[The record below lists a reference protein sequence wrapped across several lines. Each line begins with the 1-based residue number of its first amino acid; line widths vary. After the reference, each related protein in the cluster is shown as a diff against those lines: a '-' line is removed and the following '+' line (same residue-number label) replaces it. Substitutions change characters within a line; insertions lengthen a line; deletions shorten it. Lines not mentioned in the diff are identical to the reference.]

1 MSDII
6 KKYQI
11 KNIIIGVLL
20 DIIIFVVYL
29 YIKINFI
36 QINLKIPQNILDLTF
51 VVLIISFLLFSV
63 IFLLIPIHKIHSP
76 NNSFID
82 IVESGYLSEEALCA
96 DYKEA
101 EQFSK
106 YRFGTYCIF
115 IQSLYNIK
123 VVPVASVIW
132 IYCNVDSKV
141 IQEYNRVKL
150 QQKFIVHIYTKD
162 KKQLIITVPRAEFAE
177 EIMSKYQNYPFIVF
191 GYTKEL
197 MKKYKKNF
205 DEFLEIAYNE

>member
-6 KKYQI
+6 KKHQI

-20 DIIIFVVYL
+20 NIIILSVYL
-29 YIKINFI
+29 YIKTNFI
-36 QINLKIPQNILDLTF
+36 QINLNIPQNILDLTF

-63 IFLLIPIHKIHSP
+63 IFLLIPIYKIHSP
-76 NNSFID
+76 NNSFMN

-101 EQFSK
+101 KQFGK

-115 IQSLYNIK
+115 IQSLYDMK
-123 VVPVASVIW
+123 VIPVASVIW
-132 IYCNVDSKV
+132 IYCDVDSK
-141 IQEYNRVKL
+141 IIREYNRVKV
-150 QQKFIVHIYTKD
+150 QQKFIIHIYTKD
-162 KKQLIITVPRAEFAE
+162 KEQLIITVPRAEFAE
-177 EIMSKYQNYPFIVF
+177 EIMSKYQNYPFVIF
-191 GYTKEL
+191 GHTKEL

-205 DEFLEIAYNE
+205 NEFLEIAYNK